1 VNASD
6 LNAIADN
13 SVNSGRESRSRLPKV
28 LAIVGTGF
36 VGSTTA
42 YALLMA
48 GTPVAAVDGSILTF
62 APEHEKSALPN
73 IGIGNEVQ

>member
-1 VNASD
+1 MKGSD

-13 SVNSGRESRSRLPKV
+13 SVNSGRGSRSRLPRV
-28 LAIVGTGF
+28 AIVGTGF